1 MDIKQNSSYA
11 PVNSG
16 PAPSDLPGLQSWKA
30 TRSSSSIIADKVAT
44 LRDRLADP
52 STPPAAIPGLEAA
65 IRRVEKQR
73 DPAAQAL
80 AASRMAAKVAVD
92 KLEARLADAAASH
105 SKYYLEIND
114 ESFKLEHRDHV
125 IINNKAVATEDAG
138 IRAFN
143 VFAWLAAVERLPG
156 AVARGSTST
165 PPILAGSVTMQP
177 LATGSPTKNISAR
190 CAKATSPM
198 LPLRWFTSS
207 LSVCA
212 AFTAWAYPARS
223 RPSAGAALSSPA
235 TLRIGASMKR
245 PAHSSTTPATR
256 AAPSR

>member
-16 PAPSDLPGLQSWKA
+16 PAPSDLPGLKSWKS
-30 TRSSSSIIADKVAT
+30 TRRSSSII
-44 LRDRLADP
+44 
-52 STPPAAIPGLEAA
+52 EA
-65 IRRVEKQR
+65 RR
-73 DPAAQAL
+73 AAQAL

-143 VFAWLAAVERLPG
+143 VWWRTTDNIGWVRYDATAGHWIAHKKHLGKVREGYFANAAAAVVYLFAVRMRRLHRMGIPRKIETFRWSG
-156 AVARGSTST
+156 PEQPCHLEDRRVDEEARELLDHARDQGGTLEVALENFRD
-165 PPILAGSVTMQP
+165 
-177 LATGSPTKNISAR
+177 
-190 CAKATSPM
+190 
-198 LPLRWFTSS
+198 FD
-207 LSVCA
+207 
-212 AFTAWAYPARS
+212 
-223 RPSAGAALSSPA
+223 A
-235 TLRIGASMKR
+235 TLLGEMGERVLG
-245 PAHSSTTPATR
+245 R
-256 AAPSR
+256 AYELDGEVAQ

>member
-16 PAPSDLPGLQSWKA
+16 PAPSDLPGLKSWKA
-30 TRSSSSIIADKVAT
+30 TRSSSSII
-44 LRDRLADP
+44 DR
-52 STPPAAIPGLEAA
+52 
-65 IRRVEKQR
+65 RR
-73 DPAAQAL
+73 AAQAL

-143 VFAWLAAVERLPG
+143 VWWRTTDNIGWVRYDATAGHWIAHKKHLGKVREGYFANAAAAVVYLFAVRMRRLHRLGIPRKIETFRWSGPEQPCHLEDRRVDEEARALLDHARDQGGTLEVALEDFRDFDKALLGEMGERVLG
-156 AVARGSTST
+156 RAYELDGEVA
-165 PPILAGSVTMQP
+165 Q
-177 LATGSPTKNISAR
+177 
-190 CAKATSPM
+190 
-198 LPLRWFTSS
+198 
-207 LSVCA
+207 
-212 AFTAWAYPARS
+212 
-223 RPSAGAALSSPA
+223 
-235 TLRIGASMKR
+235 
-245 PAHSSTTPATR
+245 
-256 AAPSR
+256 